1 MGRKDCDRRRQEARD
16 AIIRFRCGIPIPGIP
31 IQSRPRKA
39 SMPHVPA
46 STALS
51 RFRVLDL
58 SRVRAGPTC
67 VKQLADFGADVIKI
81 ESPPGID
88 ANEGMGGPRDGAD
101 FQNLHRN
108 KRSITLN
115 LKLPEGR
122 EIFQRLAKKADVVVE
137 NYRPDVKYRL
147 GVDYESLKAINPR
160 IVLASISGFGQDG
173 PYVARPGFDQIAQGM
188 SGLMSVTGE
197 PGKGPMRTGA
207 AIADLTAGWHAAL
220 GIMTALLERE
230 VSGEGQWVQSSLL
243 MSGIAL
249 LDFQAARY
257 LVEGEVPPQVGN
269 DHPTSM
275 PTSAY
280 TTADGYINIGASGE
294 GMWVRLCNSIAR
306 QDLLER
312 AEFKGNGNRVKN
324 RIALNA
330 EINKTL
336 KAKGSAEWIAILNEG
351 GVPCGPIYTVDQV
364 FADPQVQHLGCAAPI
379 KHPRLGDI
387 KLVNQPATLV
397 AYAGDAGYRH
407 AGNRRTHQ
415 RSAGRDRFQCC

>member
-1 MGRKDCDRRRQEARD
+1 
-16 AIIRFRCGIPIPGIP
+16 
-31 IQSRPRKA
+31 
-39 SMPHVPA
+39 MPHVPA

-58 SRVRAGPTC
+58 SRVRSGPTC

-81 ESPPGID
+81 ESPPGVD

-207 AIADLTAGWHAAL
+207 AIADLAAGWHAAL

-249 LDFQAARY
+249 LDFQAVRY
-257 LVEGEVPPQVGN
+257 LVEGEVPLQVGN

-280 TTADGYINIGASGE
+280 TTDDGYINIGASGE
-294 GMWVRLCNSIAR
+294 GMWVRLCHSIAR

-312 AEFKGNGNRVKN
+312 VEFKGNGNRAKN

-387 KLVNQPATLV
+387 KLVNQPVTLSRTPATLATTTPEIGEHTDEV
-397 AYAGDAGYRH
+397 LGEIGFNAAEIAHLREIK
-407 AGNRRTHQ
+407 AV
-415 RSAGRDRFQCC
+415 

>member
-1 MGRKDCDRRRQEARD
+1 
-16 AIIRFRCGIPIPGIP
+16 
-31 IQSRPRKA
+31 
-39 SMPHVPA
+39 MPHVPA

-81 ESPPGID
+81 ESPPGVD
-88 ANEGMGGPRDGAD
+88 ANKGMGGPRDGAD

-122 EIFQRLAKKADVVVE
+122 EIFQRLAKKADVVIE
-137 NYRPDVKYRL
+137 NYRPNVKYRL

-173 PYVARPGFDQIAQGM
+173 PYVARPGLDQIAQGM

-280 TTADGYINIGASGE
+280 TTADGYINIGVSGE

-312 AEFKGNGNRVKN
+312 AEFNGNGNRATN
-324 RIALNA
+324 RIVLNA
-330 EINKTL
+330 EINKTI

-364 FADPQVQHLGCAAPI
+364 FADPQVQHLSCATPI

-387 KLVNQPATLV
+387 KLVNQPVTLSRTPATLATATPEIGEHTSEILSEIGFNAARI
-397 AYAGDAGYRH
+397 AYFREINAV
-407 AGNRRTHQ
+407 
-415 RSAGRDRFQCC
+415 